1 MIRRSVKIAAIAAVL
16 VSAWSYFY
24 LSEKMNFKIEGDV
37 SSPEAG
43 GVEQNVMSFSIEG
56 RSPKGARQWHLNGD
70 SAQIVGEDI
79 YLDKLSAVAYSDE
92 SVINLSSDSGVY
104 RRAAGEVELIG
115 NVRVFSGTEFTL
127 VTDKARWSQEN
138 KEIFTDETVDI
149 SREGMSAVGKG
160 GRANSDEK
168 WARLNCDVRVSIEP
182 NTKIRSDGPL
192 EVRYE
197 DNVAVFRDN
206 VVVDDAEGRL
216 AADVLTVEF
225 DPETKQLSRV
235 TAEGNVKVKKGNN
248 YTLSEKAVYTDGTK
262 SAELFGRPRIIID
275 PAEIENFDKM
285 AI

>member
-1 MIRRSVKIAAIAAVL
+1 MAAIAAIL

-24 LSEKMNFKIEGDV
+24 LSEKMNVKIAEDA
-37 SSPEAG
+37 SSSEPG
-43 GVEQNVMSFSIEG
+43 GLEQNVMSFSIEG

-79 YLDKLSAVAYSDE
+79 YLDKLSAVAYGDE

-138 KEIFTDETVDI
+138 KEIFTDETVNI
-149 SREGMSAVGKG
+149 SREGMSAIGKG

-168 WARLNCDVRVSIEP
+168 WARLNRDVHVSIEP

-216 AADVLTVEF
+216 VADILTVEF